1 MYCTHCGTAYADV
14 ATTCPR
20 CGQPIRQFPAP
31 PKIENHLVG
40 AILTTLCCCMPF
52 GIVALVFAAQV
63 NSKLAAGDVAG
74 AQAASNSARTWVIVA
89 VIVGLLTAGGGA
101 LLTLMDK

>member
-1 MYCTHCGTAYADV
+1 MYCTSCGTAYAEG
-14 ATTCPR
+14 ATTCPA
-20 CGQPIRQFPAP
+20 CGQPVRQFPAP

-63 NSKLAAGDVAG
+63 SSRLAAGDVAG
-74 AQAASNSARTWVIVA
+74 AQAASNKARTWIIVG
-89 VIVGLLTAGGGA
+89 VIVGLLTAGGFA
-101 LLTLMDK
+101 LLTLIG

>member
-1 MYCTHCGTAYADV
+1 MYCTYCGTAYDV

-20 CGQPIRQFPAP
+20 CGQPIPYFLSP

-74 AQAASNSARTWVIVA
+74 AQAASKNARTWIIVA
-89 VIVGLLTAGGGA
+89 LVFGLLTAGGFA
-101 LLTLMDK
+101 LLTLIG